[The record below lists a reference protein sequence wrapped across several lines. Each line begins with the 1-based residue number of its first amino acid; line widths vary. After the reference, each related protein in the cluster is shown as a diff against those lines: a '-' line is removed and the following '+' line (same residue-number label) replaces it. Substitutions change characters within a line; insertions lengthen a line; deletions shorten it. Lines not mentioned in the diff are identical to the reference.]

1 MGVLVPLLHT
11 CTCRESTDSLINEY
25 VPASY
30 TYSTCTGAH
39 ANLHSSTG
47 RSGSCLVSNCQL
59 CLQGCTH
66 TCTYVYTYCISS
78 NRRPSVYFL
87 CDSADPVFKQ
97 GRRLFT
103 SRISCPRPPMLRSAR
118 QGRNSL
124 QFVLLYKPPGTTSTA
139 GRGSKPRERQAH
151 LIAFYLKAR

>member
-11 CTCRESTDSLINEY
+11 RTCRESTDSLINEY

-47 RSGSCLVSNCQL
+47 RSGSRLVSNCQL

-66 TCTYVYTYCISS
+66 TYVYTYRISL
-78 NRRPSVYFL
+78 NRRPGVYFL
-87 CDSADPVFKQ
+87 RDSADPVFKQ

-103 SRISCPRPPMLRSAR
+103 SHISCPRPPTLCSAR

-139 GRGSKPRERQAH
+139 GGVASQGSDRHTQ
-151 LIAFYLKAR
+151 